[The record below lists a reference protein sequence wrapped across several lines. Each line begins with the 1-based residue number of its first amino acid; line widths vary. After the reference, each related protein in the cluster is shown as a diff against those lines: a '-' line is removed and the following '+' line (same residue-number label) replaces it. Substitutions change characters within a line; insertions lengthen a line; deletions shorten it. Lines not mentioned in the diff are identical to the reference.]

1 MATRLT
7 VNGVSTTITPDTEQY
22 ERFMSAHRGKCTLF
36 YQYDYRATD
45 GTLFSTVAKTL
56 KECRQRCDEWL
67 NMKINNSK

>member
-7 VNGVSTTITPDTEQY
+7 ENGISTTITPDTERY
-22 ERFMSAHRGKCTLF
+22 ERFMSAHRGKHTLF

-56 KECRQRCDEWL
+56 KECRQRRDEWFA
-67 NMKINNSK
+67 KKK